1 MTYFGIQLK
10 GFIVGLLFAYLLIP
24 FIQRTM
30 ISSKIKTAVT
40 PG

>member
-1 MTYFGIQLK
+1 MFWGVQLK
-10 GFIVGLLFAYLLIP
+10 GFIIGLLFAYLLIP

-30 ISSKIKTAVT
+30 IASKVKTAVT

>member
-1 MTYFGIQLK
+1 MFWGVQLK
-10 GFIVGLLFAYLLIP
+10 GFIIGLIFAYLLIP

-30 ISSKIKTAVT
+30 LSSKFKSAVA